1 MSEPGDVVWAD
12 GRTWQR
18 FSGLKWQRKDP
29 ESYLISE
36 EWRNEK
42 RWWVRSVLGGIA
54 AQTLANLKQADDFEW
69 LVKDG
74 IPIVL
79 NALAVYHALD
89 SFADFVAK
97 RDADAELTAERDALL
112 SRLAEMT
119 AQRDT
124 LAEQLGAE
132 IGNREAAERQLAK
145 ALARSGEL
153 AKVTAKCDNF
163 ESLYYEAEHRK
174 GELVAERTVLLG
186 ALAEMTKARDSAA
199 KGYLEKVSELEDIRA
214 EFYGWSI
221 WKDGEPEP
229 PLAEQVRKLRDAWRD
244 VAKERDQALRGL
256 DDLQRLVAAAEA
268 NELVLVHHDWRQAE
282 IDELAEERDQLSQE
296 LAQVKW
302 FREQTQRRRDHLS
315 NAHQELRRQFDV
327 AVNDRNILR
336 ARCDELER
344 GDRHSYG
351 FKCGQ
356 QEERRA
362 VVAWLNKDPQGWAR
376 QWSLAG
382 RIERGEHDV

>member
-12 GRTWQR
+12 GRAWMRRHDSFGGSQKLWWMTCR
-18 FSGLKWQRKDP
+18 D
-29 ESYLISE
+29 ECY
-36 EWRNEK
+36 EWN
-42 RWWVRSVLGGIA
+42 A
-54 AQTLANLKQADDFEW
+54 LANLKQHDDFEW

-97 RDADAELTAERDALL
+97 RGADAALTAERDELL

-132 IGNREAAERQLAK
+132 IGNREAAEWQLAK
-145 ALARSGEL
+145 VLARSGEL
-153 AKVTAKCDNF
+153 AKVTATCDNF

-186 ALAEMTKARDSAA
+186 ELAEMTAQRDRAVAKGSELAADLVESERQHDEARD
-199 KGYLEKVSELEDIRA
+199 
-214 EFYGWSI
+214 
-221 WKDGEPEP
+221 
-229 PLAEQVRKLRDAWRD
+229 
-244 VAKERDQALRGL
+244 
-256 DDLQRLVAAAEA
+256 
-268 NELVLVHHDWRQAE
+268 
-282 IDELAEERDQLSQE
+282 EER
-296 LAQVKW
+296 A
-302 FREQTQRRRDHLS
+302 
-315 NAHQELRRQFDV
+315 A
-327 AVNDRNILR
+327 I
-336 ARCDELER
+336 
-344 GDRHSYG
+344 
-351 FKCGQ
+351 
-356 QEERRA
+356 
-362 VVAWLNKDPQGWAR
+362 VAWLHKDPQGWAR

>member
-1 MSEPGDVVWAD
+1 MSRPGDVVWSG
-12 GRTWQR
+12 GRAWQR
-18 FSGLKWQRKDP
+18 GRYGSAVDVKA
-29 ESYLISE
+29 
-36 EWRNEK
+36 
-42 RWWVRSVLGGIA
+42 WWVNPAVGTA
-54 AQTLANLKQADDFEW
+54 TLHTLRMADDFRW

-97 RDADAELTAERDALL
+97 RDADAELAAERDALL
-112 SRLAEMT
+112 SRAD
-119 AQRDT
+119 AV
-124 LAEQLGAE
+124 EQ
-132 IGNREAAERQLAK
+132 QLA
-145 ALARSGEL
+145 
-153 AKVTAKCDNF
+153 TAH
-163 ESLYYEAEHRK
+163 AEHEK
-174 GELVAERTVLLG
+174 SLTDW
-186 ALAEMTKARDSAA
+186 ARAR
-199 KGYLEKVSELEDIRA
+199 E
-214 EFYGWSI
+214 
-221 WKDGEPEP
+221 
-229 PLAEQVRKLRDAWRD
+229 
-244 VAKERDQALRGL
+244 ERDQALRGL
-256 DDLQRLVAAAEA
+256 ADLQRLVAAAEA
-268 NELVLVHHDWRQAE
+268 NELVLVHPDWRQAE
-282 IDELAEERDQLSQE
+282 IDELTEERDQLSQE

-344 GDRHSYG
+344 GDRHSCG